1 MKAQGH
7 KDDEHGADAPTARVG
22 SGRASITGA
31 LLEVLKHPLV
41 LLVVGALL
49 SSYLIPSWTNQ
60 WQDRQAELEVKITL
74 VNLIDETI
82 TQIVMSVQF
91 AVLGS
96 SSQTQAEYDDA
107 YRQWEVG
114 RQIIRSRLQ
123 AYYPGSRL
131 LQDWEE
137 LSDAVTA
144 FYTRSGTQDPDE
156 RQVYLDSWV
165 EMRDRL
171 FQQKDNVNRQILAER
186 IPTFR

>member
-1 MKAQGH
+1 MKAKTQLR
-7 KDDEHGADAPTARVG
+7 DEHGADAPAARAG
-22 SGRASITGA
+22 SGRAGITGVF
-31 LLEVLKHPLV
+31 LEVLKHPLV

-96 SSQTQAEYDDA
+96 GSQTQAEYDEA

-114 RQIIRSRLQ
+114 RRIIRSRLQ

-137 LSDAVTA
+137 LSEAVTI

-156 RQVYLDSWV
+156 RQAYLDSWS
-165 EMRDRL
+165 EKRNEL
-171 FQQKDNVNRQILAER
+171 FLQKDEVNRQILAER